1 MVKNKHAIDIKEAI
15 LALDQTNLFTD
26 CNNVK
31 LIESCIEYLR
41 SNGYKVVKLPKYIST
56 VKSLDE
62 LISFFYSMLELRYPM
77 YVNEYRNVVENRSI
91 AKRFVEARSEI
102 NGFSKNESLNEC
114 AEIIRTVFNNEH
126 EFNFKYKIS
135 FRIFGQ
141 DKLGWVTDKAIQIM
155 NRGLELENE
164 DLMEKKREK
173 MIKAQD
179 TENLGFNNLDEILD
193 KLEKNNAS

>member
-1 MVKNKHAIDIKEAI
+1 MVKNKHVIDIKESV

-41 SNGYKVVKLPKYIST
+41 SNGYKVIKLPKYSYS
-56 VKSLDE
+56 VKSLKD
-62 LISFFYSMLELRYPM
+62 LIDFFYSVLELKHPEYIV
-77 YVNEYRNVVENRSI
+77 YYRNGSSDMAL
-91 AKRFVEARSEI
+91 AKLFVKSRIKISCISKKEA
-102 NGFSKNESLNEC
+102 FNEC
-114 AEIIRTVFNNEH
+114 AEIIRTIFNH
-126 EFNFKYKIS
+126 EEEFKFKQKIT
-135 FRIFGQ
+135 FKILGQ
-141 DKLGWVTDKAIQIM
+141 NKSVWITDKAVQIM
-155 NRGLELENE
+155 NRGLDIKKEELA
-164 DLMEKKREK
+164 EKMREK